1 MTPNAVVSELAQRV
15 RIGMQ
20 GAVFAGVGFAAGLV
34 GTAMSNGLLAARKK
48 LDPEF
53 KSQNEAPDVALNA
66 ATWAAHMGVSS
77 NLRYQVLNGIDMA
90 RPALANVSA
99 TDTGVGLA
107 TANSCRPPSL
117 HCHMSRAVMPMCDRG
132 I

>member
-1 MTPNAVVSELAQRV
+1 
-15 RIGMQ
+15 MQ

-90 RPALANVSA
+90 RPAWHCVLHAIPRAYGCHPLALLLGSRC
-99 TDTGVGLA
+99 LA
-107 TANSCRPPSL
+107 SFVPCSPPSL
-117 HCHMSRAVMPMCDRG
+117 LCQLDMHA
-132 I
+132 

>member
-1 MTPNAVVSELAQRV
+1 
-15 RIGMQ
+15 MQ

-53 KSQNEAPDVALNA
+53 KSQNQAPDVALNA

-90 RPALANVSA
+90 RPAWQMCSASNPGCRVGTRLLLPSSKLALPHVKSGTA
-99 TDTGVGLA
+99 KCVVGD
-107 TANSCRPPSL
+107 NN
-117 HCHMSRAVMPMCDRG
+117 
-132 I
+132 

>member
-1 MTPNAVVSELAQRV
+1 MSNPVVLLACSESN
-15 RIGMQ
+15 GCTQ

-90 RPALANVSA
+90 RPARRMRSA
-99 TDTGVGLA
+99 SDLGL
-107 TANSCRPPSL
+107 RDL
-117 HCHMSRAVMPMCDRG
+117 